1 MELADERRKARLRP
15 KNTHCIFVD
24 ITLGGSILSN
34 SLIGA
39 DQATKFPPPRD
50 RSFETRK
57 PVRIRRV
64 TDIDVICDAD
74 SFQST
79 SDEI

>member
-1 MELADERRKARLRP
+1 MELAYERRKARLSP

-24 ITLGGSILSN
+24 ITLDGSILSN
-34 SLIGA
+34 PLTGA
-39 DQATKFPPPRD
+39 DQATKFTPSRD
-50 RSFETRK
+50 GSFETRK

-64 TDIDVICDAD
+64 TDIDIICDAN